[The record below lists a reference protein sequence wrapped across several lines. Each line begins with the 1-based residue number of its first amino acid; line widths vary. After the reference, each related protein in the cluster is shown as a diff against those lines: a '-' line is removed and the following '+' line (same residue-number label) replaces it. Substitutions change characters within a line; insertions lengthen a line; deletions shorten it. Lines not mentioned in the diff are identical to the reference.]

1 MTLRSVRTIGGD
13 SDHEHL
19 SSTNDF
25 ALHLSPETCETCN
38 TYNMLNLT
46 RELFA
51 LEPAVEKM
59 DFYERA
65 LYNDILASQ
74 DPESGAR
81 GSRRLLLHA
90 VEN

>member
-1 MTLRSVRTIGGD
+1 
-13 SDHEHL
+13 
-19 SSTNDF
+19 
-25 ALHLSPETCETCN
+25 
-38 TYNMLNLT
+38 MLNLT